1 MRGCSEEIGIFNRA
15 AGARIALGQAWGDS
29 VDDTGHR
36 LTAILLVGALIPG
49 TATAQIDARMFR
61 YPDVSATQIA
71 FVMPATSGW
80 CPRQGA
86 SPTG

>member
-1 MRGCSEEIGIFNRA
+1 
-15 AGARIALGQAWGDS
+15 LGQAWGDS
-29 VDDTGHR
+29 IDDTGHR

-71 FVMPATSGW
+71 FVYAGDIWVVPNTGGVAIRMSSPAGEGTF
-80 CPRQGA
+80 PNPPAR
-86 SPTG
+86 